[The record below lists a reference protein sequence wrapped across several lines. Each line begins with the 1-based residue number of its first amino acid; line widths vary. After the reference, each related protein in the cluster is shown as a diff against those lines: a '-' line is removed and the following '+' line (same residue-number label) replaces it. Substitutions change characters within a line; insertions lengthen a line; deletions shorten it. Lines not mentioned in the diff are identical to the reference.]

1 MKCPFELPVK
11 AETSIVDSDSR
22 YITTE
27 THTYICG
34 DISSEE
40 YADYIVTAIN
50 AYDSMKEFIENT
62 DNTESYRE
70 WCNCNKE
77 TGNKQ

>member
-1 MKCPFELPVK
+1 MKCPYNMPLETYYGQLSKMWLVED
-11 AETSIVDSDSR
+11 AEGKVLFFDL
-22 YITTE
+22 TE
-27 THTYICG
+27 AK
-34 DISSEE
+34 
-40 YADYIVTAIN
+40 ADYIVTAIN